1 MLKRLLLLLLISFS
15 FNLGLKAEE
24 IPEKP
29 NPPRLVV
36 DDARVLS
43 SQELDFLEQKLRTY
57 NDSTSTEL
65 VIYTTSTIGM
75 YDVVDFGQRLGEKWG
90 VGKKGKDNGIVI
102 IVAVNDR
109 KMAIVT
115 GYGMEATVTDAATTS
130 IRESYM
136 KPAFRNQNYFKGLDD
151 ATTLIFGLAAG
162 EYTAEQVAKNQKP
175 TKSAL
180 FIFVI
185 VLIFI
190 GVSFF
195 SRYKNI
201 KNHHMGSDLSFLTIL
216 MLMNTGG
223 GASRGRGFDDFSGG
237 RGHFGGG
244 GGGGFGGFGGGS
256 FGGGGSGGGW

>member
-1 MLKRLLLLLLISFS
+1 MLKRLLLLTLFTFSFS
-15 FNLGLKAEE
+15 IGLKAEE

-36 DDARVLS
+36 DDARILS
-43 SQELDFLEQKLRTY
+43 AQELGFLEQKLRTY
-57 NDSTSTEL
+57 NDSTSTEM
-65 VIYTTSTIGM
+65 VIYITSTIGM
-75 YDVVDFGQRLGEKWG
+75 YDQVDFAQRLGEKWG

-102 IVAVNDR
+102 LVAVNDR

-115 GYGMEATVTDAATTS
+115 GYGMEATVTDAATTT

-136 KPAFRNQNYFKGLDD
+136 KPAFRQQNYFQGLDD
-151 ATTLIFGLAAG
+151 ATTVIFKLASG
-162 EYTAEQVAKNQKP
+162 EFTADQVAQKSKP
-175 TKSAL
+175 NKSSL
-180 FIFVI
+180 FLFVI
-185 VLIFI
+185 ILIVM

-195 SRYKNI
+195 SRYKNV

-216 MLMNTGG
+216 MLMNSGG
-223 GASRGRGFDDFSGG
+223 GASRGRGFDNFSGG
-237 RGHFGGG
+237 RGAFGG